1 MSERNTL
8 TFVQA
13 AKVLSYLDAY
23 RDLIINNRMRVD
35 EVAKLLSEKSEIE
48 LTTTNA
54 YRLLRKTGLKLNP
67 APRPR
72 PPRPKKEA
80 KLAEAA
86 DRIGTLESKL
96 AEATAR
102 IGTLETRLI
111 ELEKQLHTAVAAHIL
126 TVSRTKRIMNELGL
140 TDLESKSIKV
150 APSD

>member
-13 AKVLSYLDAY
+13 AKVLGYLDAY

-48 LTTTNA
+48 LTTANV
-54 YRLLRKTGLKLNP
+54 YGMLRQIGLKLNP

-72 PPRPKKEA
+72 PPRMKKEA

-86 DRIGTLESKL
+86 DRIGTLEHQL

-111 ELEKQLHTAVAAHIL
+111 ELEKHLHTAVASHIL
-126 TVSRTKRIMNELGL
+126 IASRTKRIMNELGL
-140 TDLESKSIKV
+140 TDVENKSIKV
-150 APSD
+150 APPG